1 MDFFIWRRGRDS
13 NPGNPQRLNGFQDR
27 PIRPLWHLSC
37 FGFRISEIGFQI
49 NIRNP
54 ISDIRYPRL
63 RRGRDSN
70 PRYPLRYNTLAGCPF
85 QPLRHLSFSDFR
97 YRMSDFRCLMSEI
110 QYLKMFLCFCVSML

>member
-54 ISDIRYPRL
+54 KSEIRYPRL
-63 RRGRDSN
+63 RRLRD
-70 PRYPLRYNTLAGCPF
+70 
-85 QPLRHLSFSDFR
+85 DFR
-97 YRMSDFRCLMSEI
+97 TFDWVEI
-110 QYLKMFLCFCVSML
+110 WDNLKYSTRSIESFLIVKP